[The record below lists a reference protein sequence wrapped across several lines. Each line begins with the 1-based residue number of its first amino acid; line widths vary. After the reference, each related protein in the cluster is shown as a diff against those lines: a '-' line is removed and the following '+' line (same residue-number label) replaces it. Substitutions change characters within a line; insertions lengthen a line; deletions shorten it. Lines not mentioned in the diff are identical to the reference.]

1 MLPPPSSQLLTY
13 SHTLDFE
20 EAPRSKVPPDS
31 SRAGNPNGGSSSG
44 SGGGG
49 LFATKHNHLF
59 SLSFYA
65 QFFDVDTAEVL
76 RRCAAA
82 LYPRRPFLDV
92 LDGNPDLYG
101 PFWIAAT
108 VCFILFLAGYMSQR
122 LAAAGDGPQSPYDF
136 RLLSGAAGIVY
147 GYTFVVPLGLWGAL
161 RWFGGGSA
169 GTGTS
174 AFGAEPGGS
183 AASMLECWA
192 LYGYANLIWI
202 PVALLSWSPL
212 PVLNW
217 AAVAVGFAV
226 STLFL
231 TRNLWPVLG
240 AADQKVSRVLLVL
253 VVVLHAALAVTI
265 KFFFFA

>member
-1 MLPPPSSQLLTY
+1 M
-13 SHTLDFE
+13 
-20 EAPRSKVPPDS
+20 
-31 SRAGNPNGGSSSG
+31 
-44 SGGGG
+44 
-49 LFATKHNHLF
+49 
-59 SLSFYA
+59 
-65 QFFDVDTAEVL
+65 L

-108 VCFILFLAGYMSQR
+108 VCFILFLAGYVSQR
-122 LAAAGDGPQSPYDF
+122 LAARGAGDVPPYDF
-136 RLLSGAAGIVY
+136 RLLSGAAGIIY
-147 GYTFVVPLGLWGAL
+147 GYTAVVPLALWGAL
-161 RWFGGGSA
+161 RWFA
-169 GTGTS
+169 GRAGAAG
-174 AFGAEPGGS
+174 AFGAEPGPS
-183 AASMLECWA
+183 TTAASMLECWA

-212 PVLNW
+212 PALNW
-217 AAVAVGFAV
+217 AAVAVGFGV
-226 STLFL
+226 SALFL

-240 AADQKVSRVLLVL
+240 VADRKVSRVLLIL